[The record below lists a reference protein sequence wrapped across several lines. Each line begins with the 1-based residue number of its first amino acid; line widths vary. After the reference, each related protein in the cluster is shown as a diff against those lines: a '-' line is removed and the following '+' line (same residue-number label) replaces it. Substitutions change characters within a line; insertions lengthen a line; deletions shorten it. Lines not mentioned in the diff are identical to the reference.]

1 MISLIVAVNKNGTIG
16 LYGSMPWR
24 NKEDLQHFR
33 NTTMGKTVVMG
44 RKTVDGLPKKL
55 DGRRILTVS
64 KNLTGHSVIQDFE
77 SFLKDHANDTE
88 EIFVAGGGLIYK
100 QAFPYANRVYL
111 SIIEDDTIGDT
122 FFDLE
127 KLNEFKL
134 IKETKYDTFILK
146 EFERENG

>member
-16 LYGSMPWR
+16 LNGSMPWR

-55 DGRRILTVS
+55 DGRKILTVS

-77 SFLKDHANDTE
+77 SFLKNHANDTE

-134 IKETKYDTFILK
+134 IKETKNDTFILK